1 MGGRVAVIGQGGRGE
16 GGSRGHPLR
25 SRWGGCVYVSGPP
38 YKFFAQKQS
47 LPALNLTTRPPART
61 MLMRDCHSGALER
74 SLVLA
79 RRDCS
84 AGVCVARIPAYATL
98 TYCLICL
105 KLPSISSDLV
115 RNAFDL

>member
-1 MGGRVAVIGQGGRGE
+1 M
-16 GGSRGHPLR
+16 
-25 SRWGGCVYVSGPP
+25 YVSAPP

-47 LPALNLTTRPPART
+47 LPNLNLTTPTPTAT

-84 AGVCVARIPAYATL
+84 AGVCVARIPATL
-98 TYCLICL
+98 TYPLICP
-105 KLPSISSDLV
+105 KLP
-115 RNAFDL
+115 

>member
-1 MGGRVAVIGQGGRGE
+1 
-16 GGSRGHPLR
+16 
-25 SRWGGCVYVSGPP
+25 
-38 YKFFAQKQS
+38 
-47 LPALNLTTRPPART
+47 
-61 MLMRDCHSGALER
+61 MLMRDCHSGARER

-98 TYCLICL
+98 TYPLICL